1 MFSGITSGAV
11 ATRASLAR
19 LYVGA
24 SGFSYP
30 SWRGEFY
37 PEGSRPADFLRLYS
51 ERLPSVELN
60 NTFYR
65 LPSEEQLAKW
75 AATVPPGFRFA
86 VKMSRQITH
95 FGGLD
100 LIGTFCER
108 VRALGDRL
116 GPVLVQFPPTR
127 TRDEGL
133 LRLFLDSLD
142 PGLRYAFEFRH
153 DSWDG
158 VEGMLDEAGAAR
170 VGSLEGE
177 AGFRYL
183 RLREPPYDEA
193 ALAEWAGRLR
203 PLLERGI
210 EVYCYFKHEDE
221 PTAPRY
227 AGRLLELVGQG
238 RP

>member
-1 MFSGITSGAV
+1 MFSAITSGVV
-11 ATRASLAR
+11 AIAASVTG

-37 PEGSRPADFLRLYS
+37 PAGARASDFLRLYA

-65 LPSEEQLAKW
+65 LPSEEQLARW
-75 AATVPPGFRFA
+75 AAETPPAFRFA
-86 VKMSRQITH
+86 VKMSRRITH

-116 GPVLVQFPPTR
+116 GPVLVQFPPSR
-127 TRDEGL
+127 RRDDGL

-142 PGLRYAFEFRH
+142 PALSYAFEFRH
-153 DSWDG
+153 ESWD
-158 VEGMLDEAGAAR
+158 VDDRLAEAGVAR
-170 VGSLEGE
+170 VGSLEGG
-177 AGFRYL
+177 APFRYL
-183 RLREPPYDEA
+183 RLREPPYDKA
-193 ALAEWAGRLR
+193 ALVAWAERLR
-203 PLLERGI
+203 PLLADGI
-210 EVYCYFKHEDE
+210 AVYCYFKHEDE
-221 PTAPRY
+221 PSAPRY
-227 AGRLLELVGQG
+227 AKRLLELASG
-238 RP
+238 R